1 MTNKPYIKKFNDNGD
16 YSLTVE
22 LTKHGQKTF
31 GCSDYRIVDR
41 STRSDELATIEWY
54 DLTCGEQIIEY
65 IPGEEFD
72 GVDDTMNS
80 LEELFDHPGDALE
93 YIFARRQEL
102 LNPSTTA

>member
-1 MTNKPYIKKFNDNGD
+1 MTNKAYIKKFNDNGD

-22 LTKHGQKTF
+22 LTKKGQKIF

-54 DLTCGEQIIEY
+54 DLTCGNQIIEY
-65 IPGEEFD
+65 IPGEEFA
-72 GVDDTMNS
+72 GVDMNS
-80 LEELFDHPGDALE
+80 LEELFDHPSDALE

-102 LNPSTTA
+102 LNPFTSA